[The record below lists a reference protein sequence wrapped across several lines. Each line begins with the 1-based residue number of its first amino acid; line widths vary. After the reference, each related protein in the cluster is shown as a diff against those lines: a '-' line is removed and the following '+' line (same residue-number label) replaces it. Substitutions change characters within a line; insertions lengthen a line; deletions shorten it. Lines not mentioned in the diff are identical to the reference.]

1 MGGEGAVPRCAGMA
15 GPPVASAQSLSPARQ
30 LSFVSLSLSLSPC
43 LCVSLSSVSSHL
55 FISPFLLVSA
65 SLGKSLWVSCLS
77 FIFKYLCIYFSLLA
91 I

>member
-1 MGGEGAVPRCAGMA
+1 MQAWLAPLWPALRVLAC
-15 GPPVASAQSLSPARQ
+15 SAALIHE
-30 LSFVSLSLSLSPC
+30 SLSLSPC

-77 FIFKYLCIYFSLLA
+77 FIFKYLCIYFYLLA

>member
-1 MGGEGAVPRCAGMA
+1 MCRRGWPHCGQRSGSQPR
-15 GPPVASAQSLSPARQ
+15 SAA
-30 LSFVSLSLSLSPC
+30 LSFMSLSLSLSPC
-43 LCVSLSSVSSHL
+43 LCVSLSSMSSHL

-77 FIFKYLCIYFSLLA
+77 FIFKYLCIYFYLLA